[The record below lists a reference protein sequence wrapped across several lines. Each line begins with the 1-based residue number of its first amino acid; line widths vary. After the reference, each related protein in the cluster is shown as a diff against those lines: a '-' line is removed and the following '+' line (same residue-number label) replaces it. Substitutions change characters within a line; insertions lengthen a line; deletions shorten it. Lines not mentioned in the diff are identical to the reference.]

1 MQAAAES
8 GATAVHPGYGFLSE
22 SPEFVAA
29 VEGAGMQWLG
39 PRGKT
44 MSDFALKHV
53 AKDMAV
59 AAGVPILEGSPLVA
73 TAEGAPRPLCSPAV
87 TPAATPPRPRLQR
100 PSSAATMPTLA

>member
-1 MQAAAES
+1 MNARAYVQAAADC

-22 SPEFVAA
+22 SPEYVAA

-44 MSDFALKHV
+44 MFDFALKHV

-59 AAGVPILEGSPLVA
+59 AAGVPTLEGSPLVA
-73 TAEGAPRPLCSPAV
+73 TAEGVRSCRAVRIAGSVPLHAISYRTVQC
-87 TPAATPPRPRLQR
+87 
-100 PSSAATMPTLA
+100 